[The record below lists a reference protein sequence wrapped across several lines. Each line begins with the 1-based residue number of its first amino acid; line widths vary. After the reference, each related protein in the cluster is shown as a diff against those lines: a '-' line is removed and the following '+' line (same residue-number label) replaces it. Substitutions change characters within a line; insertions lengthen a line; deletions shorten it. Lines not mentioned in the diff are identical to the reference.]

1 MNVSPSPSLLSIE
14 LMVRLLIFTVACTN
28 AVSHIL
34 LLALAHFFDGIF
46 SIFYLVAIDA
56 VSISIDGTEHAN
68 SSHFPCFVV
77 VVVDHESHRQRKGC
91 RRISIPLVCF
101 RSIAHPKW
109 ITINLWRID
118 NCAQLGTDGRPL
130 YTRIRYVHIGLWID
144 QHQRSDAIDGIRPS
158 DRTLQIQFG

>member
-14 LMVRLLIFTVACTN
+14 LMVRLLIFTVVCTN
-28 AVSHIL
+28 AVSHFTPGAGANFWRNFL
-34 LLALAHFFDGIF
+34 YFL
-46 SIFYLVAIDA
+46 LVAIDA
-56 VSISIDGTEHAN
+56 VSISIDRTEHAS

-77 VVVDHESHRQRKGC
+77 NHESHRQRKGC
-91 RRISIPLVCF
+91 GRISIPLVCF

-118 NCAQLGTDGRPL
+118 NCPQLGTDGRPL